1 MTGAAKT
8 RTIPSIEK
16 PAEREWDLLV
26 TAVET
31 TREVWV
37 RPYSSLGILD
47 QLEAKMERKHHS
59 RESFSGGYYLEF
71 SRKDFL

>member
-37 RPYSSLGILD
+37 RPHSSVGILD

-59 RESFSGGYYLEF
+59 RESFSGGCNIEL
-71 SRKDFL
+71 SREDFL